1 MKHVALVLALMLT
14 CGARVWAAEPVRV
27 TDIAGTAQTPLNPSG
42 KKAAVLLFIT
52 GDCPICNAYAPEV
65 KRLCAD
71 YTAKG
76 IAFFIVHVDPKTTAE
91 QARKH
96 ATEYGFD
103 CPIVLDTA
111 GTLVKAVGAHTTP
124 EAFLVSP
131 ESTLLYH
138 GRIDDRF
145 IDFGKSRAEATQHD
159 LRRALDEVLA
169 GKPVSVPT
177 TKAVGCYIGTPEA
190 DAGRQL
196 TFNKDIAPIVYQNC
210 AACHRD
216 GDVAPFPLLSYDD
229 VKKRA
234 KQIAAVTHSRYMP
247 PWKAEPGWGEFAGE
261 RRLTDAQ
268 IVALRKWADDG
279 CIEGDAADKIS
290 PPKFVD
296 GWQLGTPDL
305 ILKMPEAYA
314 VPAEG
319 RDVFRCFVLPTNLDE
334 DKYVQAVEYHPSDRA
349 VVHHA
354 LFFLDSSGTARKK
367 DEKDPGPGFSSFG
380 GPGFIPTG
388 GLGGW
393 APGAF
398 PQKLP
403 DGTARLLKKG
413 SDVVI
418 QTHFHPTGK
427 VEHEQ
432 SELGIYFAKKKPERI
447 LAGLTLGNRNIDI
460 PAGQSDYNATA
471 SFVTPIDVEL
481 EGITPHAHL
490 VCKDMKA
497 TATLPD
503 GSTKQLLWIKD
514 WDFNW
519 QGQYQYVKP
528 IKLPKGTTINMEYLY
543 DNSAENFRNPNNPPK
558 RVHFGEQTADEM
570 AFLFCSVVA
579 ERPAEL
585 PLLRLAMFQQM
596 LKSRFAR
603 NKPTDP
609 ATPPAEKPAPAK
621 EEPAKE
627 ELKMG
632 E

>member
-1 MKHVALVLALMLT
+1 MMKTV
-14 CGARVWAAEPVRV
+14 ARVLSVLLLACIPLRAAETLRV
-27 TDIAGTAQTPLNPSG
+27 TDIAGTAQTPLNPSE

-52 GDCPICNAYAPEV
+52 GDCPVCNAYAPEV
-65 KRLCAD
+65 KRICAE
-71 YTAKG
+71 YAPKG
-76 IAFFIVHVDPKTTAE
+76 VAFFIVHTDPKTSAE
-91 QARKH
+91 QAKKH
-96 ATEYGFD
+96 AAEYGFD
-103 CPIVLDTA
+103 CPVVLDTGSA
-111 GTLVKAVGAHTTP
+111 LVKAVGAQTTP

-131 ESTLLYH
+131 AGTVLYH

-145 IDFGKSRAEATQHD
+145 IDFGKARADATQHD
-159 LRRALDEVLA
+159 LRRALDETLA
-169 GKPVSVPT
+169 GKAVSVAA
-177 TKAVGCYIGTPEA
+177 TKAVGCYIGTPAA
-190 DAGRQL
+190 DAARPL

-216 GDVAPFPLLSYDD
+216 GDVAPFALLSYDD

-247 PWKAEPGWGEFAGE
+247 PWKAEPGWGEFEGE

-268 IVALRKWADDG
+268 IAALRKWADEG
-279 CIEGDAADKIS
+279 CVEGDPADAIA

-296 GWQLGTPDL
+296 GWRLGTPDL
-305 ILKMPEAYA
+305 ILKMPESYA
-314 VPAEG
+314 VAAEG
-319 RDVFRCFVLPTNLDE
+319 RDVFRCFVLPTNLVE

-354 LFFLDSSGTARKK
+354 LFFLDSSGSARKK
-367 DEKDPGPGFSSFG
+367 DEKDPGPGFTSFG

-447 LAGLTLGNRNIDI
+447 IAGLTLGNRNIDI
-460 PAGQSDYNATA
+460 PAGQADYKATA
-471 SFVTPIDVEL
+471 TFVTPIDVEL

-503 GSTKQLLWIKD
+503 GSEKKLLWIKD

-528 IKLPKGTTINMEYLY
+528 IRLPKGTTINMEYLY
-543 DNSAENFRNPNNPPK
+543 DNSADNFRNPNTPPK

-579 ERPAEL
+579 EHPAEL

-603 NKPTDP
+603 NKQPEK
-609 ATPPAEKPAPAK
+609 AEPAK

-627 ELKMG
+627 ELKLQ